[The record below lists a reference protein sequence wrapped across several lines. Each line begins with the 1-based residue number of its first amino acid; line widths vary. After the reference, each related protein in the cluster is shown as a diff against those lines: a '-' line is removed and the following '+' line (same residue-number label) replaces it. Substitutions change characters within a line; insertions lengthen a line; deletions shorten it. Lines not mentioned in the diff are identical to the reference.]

1 MFVVWGAVSG
11 YHAHSDSKHDRYWFY
26 FKSIMK
32 QLAKETSVLLRQVPC
47 ILSSRYLRIPMCYIL
62 YTSTLCGHTLAP
74 VVAHHRDVDS
84 LLACWWLPVATLDV
98 LSLATNMTVR
108 TQQLVFYEPIFAGIE
123 V

>member
-1 MFVVWGAVSG
+1 MLWLINLA
-11 YHAHSDSKHDRYWFY
+11 
-26 FKSIMK
+26 FKSGDDVGVGGRK
-32 QLAKETSVLLRQVPC
+32 PPPAENYPGQL
-47 ILSSRYLRIPMCYIL
+47 MCYIL